1 VGVDDL
7 AAGLA
12 VEVDVF
18 VEIGAVTGLT
28 ALEVDLLDEAV
39 GGEVIKAVINRCQG
53 DVGGAAFH
61 PVEDVVGRRVVR
73 GSGQDIENLTA
84 VGCQAHIGPENGE
97 AAVQTRGF
105 GGSAWS

>member
-1 VGVDDL
+1 MGVDDL

-12 VEVDVF
+12 VEVDVL
-18 VEIGAVTGLT
+18 VQIGAVAGLS
-28 ALEVDLLDEAV
+28 ALEMYLLDEAV
-39 GGEVIKAVINRCQG
+39 GGEVLKAIINRCQR
-53 DVGGAAFH
+53 DVGRAAFY
-61 PVEDVVGRRVVR
+61 PVEDVVGRGVVR